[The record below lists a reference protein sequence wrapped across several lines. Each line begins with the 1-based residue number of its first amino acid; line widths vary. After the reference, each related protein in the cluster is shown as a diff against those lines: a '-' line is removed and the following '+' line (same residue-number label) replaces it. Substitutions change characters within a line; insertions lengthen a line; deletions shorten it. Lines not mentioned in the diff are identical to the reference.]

1 MAKPNYQTERNIP
14 CYENAQKWYFINALE
29 KMKSAKNPVVRA
41 HYRAIAN
48 YYLNGNVNSVKY
60 Y

>member
-1 MAKPNYQTERNIP
+1 
-14 CYENAQKWYFINALE
+14 
-29 KMKSAKNPVVRA
+29 MKSAKNPIVRA